1 MKEKLSKDE
10 HFDADS
16 QLQNVE
22 ESFTVANEALYD
34 LKNIKHPKKKHLRAV
49 NTWPLLPDT
58 SMLDNVF

>member
-22 ESFTVANEALYD
+22 ESFTVANESLYD
-34 LKNIKHPKKKHLRAV
+34 LKIL
-49 NTWPLLPDT
+49 NTRKETFT
-58 SMLDNVF
+58 SSKYLAFIT